1 MAGMNYVC
9 LYISYS
15 ETLAPFSNEEIGK
28 MVNAMLSY
36 AATGEIPQF
45 DGNERFIWPTLK
57 AQIDRDEAAYQER
70 CEKNRLNG
78 AKGGRPTKNQT
89 VISET
94 EGFSEKPKK
103 PKEKEKEKEKEKK
116 KESIEAGEPPPTP
129 PNTGGEG
136 DKPQKHKHG
145 EYQNVLLT
153 DDELK
158 KLQAEIPGYEDFI
171 GRLSE
176 YMASTGKKYKSHYA
190 TIRSWARRERKT
202 GRPVQSFPDDDL
214 NGIF

>member
-28 MVNAMLSY
+28 MVNAMLAY
-36 AATGEIPQF
+36 ASTGEIPQF

-78 AKGGRPTKNQT
+78 AKGGRPPKNQS

-129 PNTGGEG
+129 PNTGGGG

-190 TIRSWARRERKT
+190 TIRSWARREQKT

>member
-28 MVNAMLSY
+28 MVNAMLAY

-78 AKGGRPTKNQT
+78 AKGGRPPKNQS

-116 KESIEAGEPPPTP
+116 KDSIEAGEPPPTP

-158 KLQAEIPGYEDFI
+158 KLQAEIPGYENFI